1 MSPPRKVPR
10 RALQPADA
18 ADATYVSINL
28 GTFNFGIN
36 QDMLG
41 EKAFRSHIPNLQR
54 VFGKLI
60 DSADLDM
67 CFGCEVGGHKQ
78 GLRAQKIEL
87 QDILAPVVGKCSTV
101 VQHGYVGC
109 WNFAPNDS
117 AGDASQLAA
126 QILHTQSCTVTL
138 PASADILLAINHF
151 KVQPPGGGAECEL
164 IVGNMHIECGKKPPT
179 ETTRCRIVSLALR
192 ALEDRSDA
200 SHPVVM
206 VLCGDCNLAEEAA
219 KRATQ
224 KLQPT
229 ADAATYLN
237 SWIVQPALGGK
248 SGDVLFYKGAKGTA
262 IEIPVG
268 YSYDDRGVR
277 NDCHDAFGVKLIMFR
292 TGGASQP
299 ADLTQSGGA
308 TQPAGQ
314 AYPLGKSEAHLT
326 LQRLLEQWPSVAA
339 TARPSSS
346 SPARWSRFRHSHSW
360 LRQTFFTRT
369 QLYDWV
375 PQTTVLFSLWPL
387 ARRRTI
393 LRTTMPTPDFLHAH
407 AAV

>member
-1 MSPPRKVPR
+1 MN
-10 RALQPADA
+10 
-18 ADATYVSINL
+18 INL

-41 EKAFRSHIPNLQR
+41 DRAFRRHRPNLQR

-101 VQHGYVGC
+101 VQYGYVGC

-126 QILHTQSCTVTL
+126 QILHTQSCTVTI
-138 PASADILLAINHF
+138 PASAEILLAINHF

-164 IVGNMHIECGKKPPT
+164 IVGNMHIECGKKAPN
-179 ETTRCRIVSLALR
+179 EAAKCRIVSLALR
-192 ALEDRSDA
+192 ALEDRSVA

-237 SWIVQPALGGK
+237 TWIVQPALGGK

-262 IEIPVG
+262 IDIPVG
-268 YSYDDRGVR
+268 YSCDDRGVR
-277 NDCHDAFGVKLIMFR
+277 NDVHDAFGVKL
-292 TGGASQP
+292 
-299 ADLTQSGGA
+299 
-308 TQPAGQ
+308 
-314 AYPLGKSEAHLT
+314 T
-326 LQRLLEQWPSVAA
+326 LRL
-339 TARPSSS
+339 
-346 SPARWSRFRHSHSW
+346 
-360 LRQTFFTRT
+360 
-369 QLYDWV
+369 
-375 PQTTVLFSLWPL
+375 
-387 ARRRTI
+387 
-393 LRTTMPTPDFLHAH
+393 MPTLPSHE
-407 AAV
+407 